1 MLDEEKKHYFACL
14 KFYFLSNGKQA
25 VECRFV
31 TLFPVSC
38 PQNQSSNMGGTAL
51 LVGLKILSLLFCVLN
66 ISVVFAIKTAYDI
79 LS

>member
-1 MLDEEKKHYFACL
+1 M
-14 KFYFLSNGKQA
+14 
-25 VECRFV
+25 
-31 TLFPVSC
+31 TLFLVSC

-66 ISVVFAIKTAYDI
+66 ISVVFAVKTAYDI